1 MKGAGHGIAGPIAHD
16 LWAGYGLDAAGAVPV
31 EGGWLNKKWK
41 LTGPKGPVLVKQY
54 SMERFGLRQLDE
66 IEEALRRQLLL
77 EEAGIPCPHIWKAGD
92 FILRRLDDATCY
104 MVMDFSPGHQETR
117 ETVTAGQ
124 LYSLGMACGRMQQA
138 FEALPVQG
146 VRGYPPPG
154 GRRILEG
161 LWAFYESNQG
171 AERGPAALSRAMAA
185 SKNILQGLE
194 PEFFDRQPM
203 GLSHE
208 DFTPDNMLFDEK
220 GVLSLLDFDRN
231 QYGYMCHDVG
241 RALLSFALVDG
252 ALAMEKVCAFLEG
265 YGRVRP
271 APSPADAL
279 RLVWCLEFPWWMQP
293 KLFGSVPPKVARFRD
308 EIGWITDHWFEL
320 DRLLMG

>member
-1 MKGAGHGIAGPIAHD
+1 MTGAETAIAGSIASD
-16 LWAGYGLDAAGAVPV
+16 LWTSYGLDAAGAVLV
-31 EGGWLNKKWK
+31 EGGWLNRKWK
-41 LTGPKGPVLVKQY
+41 LQGPRGPVLVKQY
-54 SMERFGLRQLDE
+54 SVERFGPQQLDE
-66 IEEALRRQLLL
+66 VEASLGRQLLL

-92 FILRRLDDATCY
+92 SILRRLDDATCY
-104 MVMDFSPGHQETR
+104 MVMDFSPGRQESW
-117 ETVTAGQ
+117 ETVTTGQ
-124 LYSLGMACGRMQQA
+124 LYSLGVICGRMQQA
-138 FEALPVQG
+138 LEAMPVQG
-146 VRGYPPPG
+146 ARGYPPIG
-154 GRRILEG
+154 GRRILDG

-171 AERGPAALSRAMAA
+171 AESGPAALSRAMAA
-185 SKNILQGLE
+185 SKNILKSLE

-208 DFTPDNMLFDEK
+208 DFTPDNMLFNEK

-231 QYGYMCHDVG
+231 QYGYLCHDVG

-293 KLFGSVPPKVARFRD
+293 KLFGPVSPKVARFQD
-308 EIGWITDHWFEL
+308 EICWITDRWFEL
-320 DRLLMG
+320 DELLDP